1 MLKHVNGALRPTKSI
16 LATVLLHHDD
26 DSVNQLITECSPPQ
40 GKNKT
45 VLFRIHHLFVNIK
58 TVASR
63 DIFVSGVVNPA
74 GEQPEGASQ
83 VLRDEGRQLKSAL
96 QGLTNQATQDQILA
110 LEQKVDESNTKV
122 QELER
127 EILDLTTS
135 RKVLSEQ
142 LQKKKEVFELR
153 VATSGDV
160 FARATADS

>member
-1 MLKHVNGALRPTKSI
+1 M
-16 LATVLLHHDD
+16 
-26 DSVNQLITECSPPQ
+26 
-40 GKNKT
+40 
-45 VLFRIHHLFVNIK
+45 
-58 TVASR
+58 
-63 DIFVSGVVNPA
+63 
-74 GEQPEGASQ
+74 
-83 VLRDEGRQLKSAL
+83 

-160 FARATADS
+160 LARATADS